1 MMNMVNV
8 ISRKNEFAGRIRIHD
23 ENQAPF
29 THIRI
34 FLKTEI
40 FPSVLAFGPHVNG
53 VFENRKRRLSKNALQ
68 SAFSFVNVGLSFS
81 CGRTKTE
88 VFECNDVID

>member
-23 ENQAPF
+23 ENQAPS
-29 THIRI
+29 TNIRI

-53 VFENRKRRLSKNALQ
+53 VFENRKRKFSKNVLQ
-68 SAFSFVNVGLSFS
+68 SAFFCKRRFIVFVWTDENRVL
-81 CGRTKTE
+81 RMQ
-88 VFECNDVID
+88 